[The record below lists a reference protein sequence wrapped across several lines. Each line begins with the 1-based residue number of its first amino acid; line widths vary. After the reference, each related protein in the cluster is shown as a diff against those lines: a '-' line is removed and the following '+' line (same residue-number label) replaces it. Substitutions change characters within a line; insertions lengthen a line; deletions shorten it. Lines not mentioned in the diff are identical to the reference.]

1 MSNLAPE
8 FKLIRQ
14 AIKFANLAA
23 GEGIYIDGIGPEDF
37 LMDYSDETGFE
48 DWDAL
53 EDHVIERLL
62 GGRYHRSQS

>member
-8 FKLIRQ
+8 FKLIRD

-37 LMDYSDETGFE
+37 LMDYSAETRFE

-53 EDHVIERLL
+53 EDHIIERLL
-62 GGRYHRSQS
+62 GGHHHRSQP